1 MILITGSAGKT
12 GRAVLRALLDRK
24 VSIRALVHRTDQ
36 VSALK
41 ALGVGDVHVGDML
54 DPNTLARAM
63 HRVTSIYHIAPN
75 VSPDEV
81 TIGKT
86 VIQAARSAKVKHF
99 VFHSVLHPQ
108 IEAMPHHWQKL
119 RVEEFLFESG
129 LPFTIL
135 QPTVYMQNILSQ
147 WEQILGNGIYTLP
160 YGPKTR
166 LSQVDLED
174 VARVASIVLTE
185 SGHVGAIYELAGT
198 PAMSQVEIAEVLSKQ
213 LNRPVD
219 LKKISIKEWE
229 QSARASGLGDYQ
241 VSTLIKM
248 FDYYEQFGFLGNMN
262 TLRCLLGSQPNSFV
276 DFIKRI
282 KDERDNDVRVNQLS

>member
-24 VSIRALVHRTDQ
+24 ESIRALVHRTDQ
-36 VSALK
+36 VSTLK
-41 ALGVGDVHVGDML
+41 ALGVEDVQVGDML
-54 DPNTLARAM
+54 DPKTLAWAM

-75 VSPDEV
+75 VNPDEV
-81 TIGKT
+81 IFGKT

-147 WEQILGNGIYTLP
+147 WDQILGNGIYTLP

-166 LSQVDLED
+166 LCLVDLED
-174 VARVASIVLTE
+174 VARVAAIVLTE
-185 SGHVGAIYELAGT
+185 PGHLGAIYELAGT
-198 PAMSQVEIAEVLSKQ
+198 PAMSQVEIAEELSKQ

-219 LKKISIKEWE
+219 LKKISNKEWE
-229 QSARASGLGDYQ
+229 QTARASGLGDYQ
-241 VSTLIKM
+241 VSALIKM
-248 FDYYEQFGFLGNMN
+248 FDYYEQFGFLGNMK
-262 TLRCLLGSQPNSFV
+262 TLSCLLGRQPNSFA

-282 KDERDNDVRVNQLS
+282 RDERDNVVRVN